1 MLYKLYTGKVL
12 WKEDKRLSRYLEAF
26 RRRFGGKNYY
36 VPETVFELRN
46 VLKVLGGQY
55 GG

>member
-1 MLYKLYTGKVL
+1 M
-12 WKEDKRLSRYLEAF
+12 LSRYLEAF
-26 RRRFGGKNYY
+26 RRQFAGRIYY